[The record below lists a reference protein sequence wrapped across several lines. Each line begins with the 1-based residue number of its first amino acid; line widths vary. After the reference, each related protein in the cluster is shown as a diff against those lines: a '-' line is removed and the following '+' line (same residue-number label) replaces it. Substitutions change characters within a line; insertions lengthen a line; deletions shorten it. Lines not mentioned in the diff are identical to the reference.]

1 MYISDIP
8 NQPTCHA
15 NHLPPY
21 IEKYDE
27 FKAKGVDAIAVVAAN
42 DAFVLSGWGRF
53 EGVQDKVRSLRTP
66 TFTTV

>member
-1 MYISDIP
+1 MYNSDIP

-53 EGVQDKVRSLRTP
+53 EGVQDKVQSLRTP